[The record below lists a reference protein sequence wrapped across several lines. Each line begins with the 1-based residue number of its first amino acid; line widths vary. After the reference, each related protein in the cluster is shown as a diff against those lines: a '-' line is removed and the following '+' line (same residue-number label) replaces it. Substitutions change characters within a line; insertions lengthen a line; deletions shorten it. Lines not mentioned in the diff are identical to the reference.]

1 MTGRGPWGAGPP
13 DPLGLAVGAYSAAFP
28 RHRLPALPGRAGG
41 LGGEAVEVAVG
52 MLRRA
57 VAADEPLEPW
67 AIMAALGV
75 RPPPDGALR

>member
-1 MTGRGPWGAGPP
+1 
-13 DPLGLAVGAYSAAFP
+13 
-28 RHRLPALPGRAGG
+28 
-41 LGGEAVEVAVG
+41 

-67 AIMAALGV
+67 AIMAALGI

>member
-28 RHRLPALPGRAGG
+28 RHRWPALPGRAGG
-41 LGGEAVEVAVG
+41 LGGEAAVG

-67 AIMAALGV
+67 AIMAALGI